1 MSLLCL
7 NDVTDLMD
15 GAPGR
20 ILQGGGG
27 KCHAQ
32 GEGADLH
39 TQPQIHASAQDLF
52 EIHQLQEEAVTRGL
66 SAIDKISGRR
76 GRGVGDDA
84 ICVSGIG
91 LHA

>member
-1 MSLLCL
+1 MELLAASC
-7 NDVTDLMD
+7 
-15 GAPGR
+15 
-20 ILQGGGG
+20 QGGGG
-27 KCHAQ
+27 RPPPS
-32 GEGADLH
+32 GGGH

-84 ICVSGIG
+84 ICVSGI
-91 LHA
+91 